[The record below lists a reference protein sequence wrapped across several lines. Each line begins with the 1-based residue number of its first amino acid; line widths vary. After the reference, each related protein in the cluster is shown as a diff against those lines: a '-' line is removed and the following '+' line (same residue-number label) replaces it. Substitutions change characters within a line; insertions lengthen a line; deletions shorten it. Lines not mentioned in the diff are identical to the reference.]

1 MMTNGFAGNVLRLM
15 AGVAM
20 VFLLFSC
27 DDEQFNKGDLS
38 EVRTL
43 TPEEK
48 FLIQSSN
55 EFAMNLLEETRGEN
69 SENFLISPINASMTL
84 GIIGNA
90 GSEESYEA
98 FREKMHLPKF
108 TDMEVNKAFYEVRT
122 LLPLVDP
129 SVKISF
135 ATSVWSNY
143 DLSSNANFY
152 NKVLAYFETD
162 IMEFREEKSIDKK
175 QIDKWLVTKTQNESI
190 SLQTFD
196 PNSNFRIINYSSFGG
211 RMFDGLSTLQIT
223 YPFSGVD
230 GDEKKITMNFYQ
242 EIPVNV
248 SQKEGALHLEIPIG
262 NSNYLL
268 KVMMPY
274 DNVDETNL
282 SSTTSTPNLAIANVL
297 IPDIRTSTEL
307 SLNRKLKE
315 FEAEEY
321 LYEALSS
328 AFGHRDIQPQLA
340 SIHKSVLH
348 IEGKKLNA
356 TPIPFEELQF
366 EGDVL
371 AINRPF
377 YYLVKE
383 KNTDLIVFG
392 GKYIYPN

>member
-69 SENFLISPINASMTL
+69 SENFLISPIGASMTL

-175 QIDKWLVTKTQNESI
+175 QIDKWLAGKTQNESI

-274 DNVDETNL
+274 DNVDEANL

>member
-69 SENFLISPINASMTL
+69 SENFLISPIGASMTL

>member
-1 MMTNGFAGNVLRLM
+1 MRGFAGNIFRLIAGTAFVLS
-15 AGVAM
+15 
-20 VFLLFSC
+20 LLSC
-27 DDEQFNKGDLS
+27 DDEQFNKGELS

-55 EFAMNLLEETRGEN
+55 QFAMDLLEETRGKN
-69 SENFLISPINASMTL
+69 DQNFLVSPIGASMTL

-122 LLPLVDP
+122 MLPLIDP
-129 SVKISF
+129 SVNLHF
-135 ATSVWSNY
+135 ATSIWANY
-143 DLSSNANFY
+143 DLTSNTNFY

-162 IMEFREEKSIDKK
+162 IMEFREEKAIDKK
-175 QIDKWLVTKTQNESI
+175 QIDKWLAGQTPDEVVT
-190 SLQTFD
+190 LQKLE
-196 PNSNFRIINYSSFGG
+196 PNSNFRIINYSSFRGK
-211 RMFDGLSTLQIT
+211 MFGGLSTLQIV
-223 YPFSGVD
+223 YPFSGLD
-230 GDEKKITMNFYQ
+230 GKETNVTMNFYQ

-248 SQKEGALHLEIPIG
+248 SKKDNTLHLEIPVG

-268 KVMMPY
+268 KVIMPY
-274 DNVDETNL
+274 QNLDEVKFGDM
-282 SSTTSTPNLAIANVL
+282 SSTPNLTIANLL
-297 IPDIRTSTEL
+297 IPDIISSTEL
-307 SLNRKLKE
+307 SLNNKLKE

-321 LYEALSS
+321 LYEALSNS
-328 AFGHRDIQPQLA
+328 FGHRNIQPQLT
-340 SIHKSVLH
+340 SIHKSLLH

-356 TPIPFEELQF
+356 NPIPFEDLQF
-366 EGDVL
+366 EGDVI
-371 AINRPF
+371 AIDRPF

-392 GKYIYPN
+392 GKFIDPN